1 MPVFYTQK
9 EAAEYLRCSEKTI
22 LSARGSEERCRSS
35 SSAITLK
42 FARSI
47 WTPCSR
53 SRRRHPSR
61 HSVPGCTRA
70 TPIWTELPA
79 ALMRPVRKSAFA
91 E

>member
-42 FARSI
+42 SRKEHLDALLKEPPPSPVPPQRS
-47 WTPCSR
+47 WMHT
-53 SRRRHPSR
+53 R
-61 HSVPGCTRA
+61 HSDLD
-70 TPIWTELPA
+70 ELPA